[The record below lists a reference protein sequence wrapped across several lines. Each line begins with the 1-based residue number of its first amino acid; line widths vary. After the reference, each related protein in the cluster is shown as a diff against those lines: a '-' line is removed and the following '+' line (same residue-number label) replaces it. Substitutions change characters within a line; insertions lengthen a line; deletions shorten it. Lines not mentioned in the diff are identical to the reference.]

1 MTFKKER
8 ESRVTNV
15 YRGFSA
21 VKITEKDSSSV
32 SILSYL
38 IPKKDIYFLP
48 PCING
53 NLAADEIAF
62 ILRPPLL
69 VLRPQTARRLLRYLI
84 LEPLKFGE
92 SQIMFPHAYPFEY
105 YAMKGQIHFRFC
117 CRVGFSKYC
126 TRTFNYPDIKYTKIH
141 TYCTYYLDRSGIRI
155 VFGYSDEKYPD
166 TNSF

>member
-1 MTFKKER
+1 M
-8 ESRVTNV
+8 
-15 YRGFSA
+15 
-21 VKITEKDSSSV
+21 KITEKDSSSV

-92 SQIMFPHAYPFEY
+92 SQIMFPHTYPFEHN
-105 YAMKGQIHFRFC
+105 AMKGQIHFRFWISNIG
-117 CRVGFSKYC
+117 VY
-126 TRTFNYPDIKYTKIH
+126 
-141 TYCTYYLDRSGIRI
+141 TYYLDISGWYSGTRMKNIRI
-155 VFGYSDEKYPD
+155 KIVS
-166 TNSF
+166 TNSLIIRIYSNPDKLIKP